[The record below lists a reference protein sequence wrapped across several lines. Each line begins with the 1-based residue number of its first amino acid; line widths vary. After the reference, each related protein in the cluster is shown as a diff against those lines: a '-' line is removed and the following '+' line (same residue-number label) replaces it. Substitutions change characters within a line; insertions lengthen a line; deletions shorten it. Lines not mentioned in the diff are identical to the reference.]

1 MSVGKICTR
10 VTHTATPD
18 ETVRTAAGRMD
29 QRGVGTLVVI
39 GDGRKPIGIVTDR
52 DIAVRCVG
60 AGLDPERVSV
70 SEIMSAPLSSI
81 HEDMAIDAALK
92 RMAGMHVR
100 RCPVVDDAGTLI
112 GILAVDDV
120 LDLLAEEMSA
130 VGTLVGGRSPR
141 RPFPEREGDR
151 SWAR

>member
-18 ETVRTAAGRMD
+18 ETVRTAAARMGE
-29 QRGVGTLVVI
+29 RGVGTLVVI
-39 GDGRKPIGIVTDR
+39 GDGREPIGIVTDR
-52 DIAVRCVG
+52 DIAVRCVA
-60 AGLDPERVSV
+60 AGLDPDEVSV
-70 SEIMSAPLSSI
+70 AEIMSAPLNSI
-81 HEDMAIDAALK
+81 HEDMAIDAALR
-92 RMAGMHVR
+92 RMSGMHVR
-100 RCPVVDDAGTLI
+100 RCPVVDDAGALV

-130 VGTLVGGRSPR
+130 VGTLVGGGSPP
-141 RPFPEREGDR
+141 RPFPEREGDG

>member
-18 ETVRTAAGRMD
+18 ETVRTAAARMGE
-29 QRGVGTLVVI
+29 RGVGTLVVI
-39 GDGRKPIGIVTDR
+39 GDGREPIGIVTDR
-52 DIAVRCVG
+52 DIAVRCVA
-60 AGLDPERVSV
+60 AGLDPAEVSV
-70 SEIMSAPLSSI
+70 AKIMSAPLNSI
-81 HEDMAIDAALK
+81 HEDMAIDAALR
-92 RMAGMHVR
+92 RMSGMHVR
-100 RCPVVDDAGTLI
+100 RCPVVDDAGALV

-130 VGTLVGGRSPR
+130 VGTLVGGGSPP
-141 RPFPEREGDR
+141 RPFPEREGDG